1 MAKKKASG
9 VNRAKATGVNRAKA
23 IRDYYQSHPNA
34 KPLQVSAELKKQGI
48 EVTAQYVS
56 TIRSNSKRQKG
67 EVGKPGRPS
76 GKKSPAEA
84 RTAKPTS
91 KNHRKHKV
99 SIAMLVRLKDL
110 TREFGGIAETRAA
123 LDALE
128 AISD

>member
-1 MAKKKASG
+1 MAKKKSS
-9 VNRAKATGVNRAKA
+9 GVNRAKA
-23 IRDYYQSHPNA
+23 IRDYYKAHPNA

-56 TIRSNSKRQKG
+56 TIRSNSKRQQG

-76 GKKSPAEA
+76 GKKAGGEA
-84 RTAKPTS
+84 AAKPAKTT
-91 KNHRKHKV
+91 NHRKQKV
-99 SIAMLVRLKDL
+99 SLPLLVRLKHL

-128 AISD
+128 AIKD